1 MTVPGWL
8 ERVSIDWTD
17 FEKASRISGE
27 IVRELAADRALLRRL
42 VLCVQRDERLRFLAE
57 KHDELHY
64 IVLYDA
70 LDRGLRVR
78 LHRFSKGLED
88 IPHNHRFSFSSA
100 LLSGS
105 YVHTLFQVERVDGV
119 AGDGE
124 GQRPWSLHQP
134 EGSHV
139 GVDVRELPVVGLEP
153 QLATVQAAGSSYS
166 LHHSTIHKTAM
177 PVEDA
182 YSVFCRGPAMKPC
195 ALQLL
200 PDDKTYRW
208 KFGQANETPKV
219 VADRKMTDEE
229 FVRYVESL
237 EEAAVI

>member
-1 MTVPGWL
+1 MTIPGWL

-17 FEKASRISGE
+17 FDKASRISGE
-27 IVRELAADRALLRRL
+27 IVQHLAADRALLRRL
-42 VLCVQRDERLRFLAE
+42 VLSVQRDERLRFLAE
-57 KHDELHY
+57 KHDELNY

-78 LHRFSKGLED
+78 LHRFSRGLED

-105 YVHTLFQVERVDGV
+105 YVHTLFQVERVDEEH
-119 AGDGE
+119 E
-124 GQRPWSLHQP
+124 GQPWRLHQP

-139 GVDVRELPVVGLEP
+139 GASVRELPVVGLAP

-166 LHHSTIHKTAM
+166 LHNSTIHKTAM

-200 PDDKTYRW
+200 PDAQSYRW
-208 KFGQANETPKV
+208 KFGQANEAPTV
-219 VADRKMTDEE
+219 VADRKMTDAE
-229 FVRYVESL
+229 FDRYIETL

>member
-8 ERVSIDWTD
+8 DRVSLDWTD
-17 FEKASRISGE
+17 FDKASRISSD
-27 IVRELAADRALLRRL
+27 IVRELAADRPLLRKL
-42 VLCVQRDERLRFLAE
+42 VLSVQRDERLRFLAE
-57 KHDELHY
+57 KHDELNY

-70 LDRGLRVR
+70 LDRGLRIR

-105 YVHTLFQVERVDGV
+105 YVHTLFQVERKD
-119 AGDGE
+119 ADDE
-124 GQRPWSLHQP
+124 RESWRLHQP
-134 EGSHV
+134 AGSHV
-139 GVDVRELPVVGLEP
+139 GVDVRELPLAGLEP
-153 QLATVQAAGSSYS
+153 QLATVQAAGSSYT

-195 ALQLL
+195 ALQLQ
-200 PDDKTYRW
+200 PDVRTYRW
-208 KFGQANETPKV
+208 KFGQANETAEV
-219 VADRKMTDEE
+219 VADRKMTDQE
-229 FVRYVESL
+229 FVRYVETL